1 MTGDLLFWLAVA
13 AKMAATAGFVVLAT
27 RVAERAGPLIGAM
40 IATLPLS
47 AAPSYVFV
55 SLDHD
60 SAFIATSALGSL
72 AGNATNIVFC
82 LVYARAAQR
91 CGTVASLAIGFGVW
105 TVVAVILRQ
114 VTWTLPTVLLLNAA
128 AVVVCLP
135 LANRLRHAAMPG
147 MVRRWY
153 DVPLRAGMVAV
164 LVAIVV
170 TISSQV
176 GPTVTG
182 LLAIFPI
189 VLTSVI
195 FIFHPRVGGRATAAL
210 IANAIIGLAG
220 FALALTV
227 LHLGAVPFGSAA
239 AMALWLLM
247 SVLWNFSVVMLRRW
261 RAGTGAR

>member
-1 MTGDLLFWLAVA
+1 MAVA
-13 AKMAATAGFVVLAT
+13 AKMAATAAFVVLAT

-55 SLDHD
+55 ALDHPPE
-60 SAFIATSALGSL
+60 FIAGSALGSL

-91 CGTVASLAIGFGVW
+91 FGTAVSLGIGFGVW
-105 TVVAVILRQ
+105 VICATVLRS
-114 VTWTLPTVLLLNAA
+114 VTWTLPAVLLLNAA
-128 AVVVCLP
+128 AVAVCLP
-135 LANRLRHAAMPG
+135 LANRLRHAAMPR
-147 MVRRWY
+147 MIRRWY

-164 LVAIVV
+164 LVTIVV
-170 TISSQV
+170 TISSHV
-176 GPTVTG
+176 GATVTG

-195 FIFHPRVGGRATAAL
+195 LIFHPRVGGPATAAL

-220 FALALTV
+220 FAIALTV
-227 LHLGAVPFGSAA
+227 LHLTAMPLGSAG
-239 AMALWLLM
+239 ALCAWLLM
-247 SVLWNFSVVMLRRW
+247 SLLWNVSVVMMRR
-261 RAGTGAR
+261 RGVTATAGSARTSP